1 MMLDPALQALAE
13 GRHGDPFALL
23 GPHGTIVRLL
33 LPYASRVELI
43 SPTGAPFAEAQY
55 LENGVWEARLDA
67 PAAYRLRV
75 DWGGVREEFE
85 DPYSFGTLL
94 SDFDLFLLGQGKQ
107 HLLADCLG
115 ARMLEIDGV
124 PGIRFAVWA
133 PNARR
138 VSVVGGFN
146 GWDGRRHAMR
156 RRDGGVWEI
165 FIPRVP
171 AGSLYKYEILGSDG
185 LLPLKADP
193 VARQAELPPATASV
207 VAAPLPAV
215 PRRSPVPDNAPLSI
229 YEVHAPSWM
238 RHHNGTCYHWDELAA
253 RLVPYTKDL
262 GFTHIELLPVMA
274 HPFGGSWG
282 YQPLS
287 QFAPMPEMGTPEAF
301 ARFVDACHEA
311 GLGVILDWVPAH
323 FPSDQHGLAMFDG
336 THLYEHQ
343 DPREGFHQDWNTL
356 IYNLGRIEVK
366 QFLIASALFWLEQYG
381 VDGLRVDAVASML
394 YRDYSRAEGQWLP
407 NIHGGRENLE
417 AVEFLKELSETIAV
431 RVPGAL
437 LIAEESTAWPGVS
450 RPVAEGGLGFTHKWN
465 MGWMH
470 DSLHYVQENPIHR
483 AYHHGQLTFGVV
495 YAFSERFVLPISHDE
510 VVHGKGSLLGKMPG
524 DEWQRFANLR
534 AYLAFMWAHPGKTLL
549 FMGCEFGQP
558 TEWNH
563 NAELPWHLLQYAPHA
578 GVQGLVR
585 RLNTTLAQNPAL
597 YQRDFTSDGF
607 RWVIED
613 DAGQSVYAFLRQGA
627 PGEKRVLVLCNF
639 TPLPRHDYRVGVPE
653 GRWEEILNSDA
664 MEFGGSGVGHC
675 GVRESEPHPSHGQP
689 ASLCLSLPPLGV
701 LYLREL

>member
-675 GVRESEPHPSHGQP
+675 DVRESEPHPSHGQP

>member
-229 YEVHAPSWM
+229 YEEV
-238 RHHNGTCYHWDELAA
+238 
-253 RLVPYTKDL
+253 
-262 GFTHIELLPVMA
+262 
-274 HPFGGSWG
+274 GS
-282 YQPLS
+282 
-287 QFAPMPEMGTPEAF
+287 
-301 ARFVDACHEA
+301 
-311 GLGVILDWVPAH
+311 
-323 FPSDQHGLAMFDG
+323 
-336 THLYEHQ
+336 
-343 DPREGFHQDWNTL
+343 
-356 IYNLGRIEVK
+356 
-366 QFLIASALFWLEQYG
+366 
-381 VDGLRVDAVASML
+381 
-394 YRDYSRAEGQWLP
+394 
-407 NIHGGRENLE
+407 
-417 AVEFLKELSETIAV
+417 
-431 RVPGAL
+431 
-437 LIAEESTAWPGVS
+437 
-450 RPVAEGGLGFTHKWN
+450 
-465 MGWMH
+465 
-470 DSLHYVQENPIHR
+470 
-483 AYHHGQLTFGVV
+483 
-495 YAFSERFVLPISHDE
+495 
-510 VVHGKGSLLGKMPG
+510 
-524 DEWQRFANLR
+524 
-534 AYLAFMWAHPGKTLL
+534 
-549 FMGCEFGQP
+549 
-558 TEWNH
+558 
-563 NAELPWHLLQYAPHA
+563 
-578 GVQGLVR
+578 
-585 RLNTTLAQNPAL
+585 
-597 YQRDFTSDGF
+597 
-607 RWVIED
+607 
-613 DAGQSVYAFLRQGA
+613 
-627 PGEKRVLVLCNF
+627 
-639 TPLPRHDYRVGVPE
+639 
-653 GRWEEILNSDA
+653 
-664 MEFGGSGVGHC
+664 
-675 GVRESEPHPSHGQP
+675 
-689 ASLCLSLPPLGV
+689 
-701 LYLREL
+701 